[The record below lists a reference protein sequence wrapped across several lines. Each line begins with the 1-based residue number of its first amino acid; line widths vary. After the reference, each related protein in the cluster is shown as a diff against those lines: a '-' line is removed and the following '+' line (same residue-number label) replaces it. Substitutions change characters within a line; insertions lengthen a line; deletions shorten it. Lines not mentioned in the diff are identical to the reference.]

1 LIKSS
6 PEENVLIELNVAI
19 KDKHYENSKNTV
31 LAQLHFRV
39 KPGEFV
45 AIIGPSGC
53 GKTTLLN
60 MISGL
65 ESCVGQHI
73 SYQNGLE
80 KNDFQKSDTN
90 NNDNDFESGNSKNDY
105 SVSTQPNRIG
115 YIFQQPRLMPW
126 LTVRENIE
134 LVLDSTQHPKIE
146 GLLAQVGLA
155 QKGEYFPSQL
165 SGGMQR
171 RVSIARAFAINPQ
184 LLLLDEP
191 FNSLDAPTA
200 GRLRKLLLDLCRE
213 KKTTV
218 VFVTHDLQEAIYL
231 ADRIIFLSDSP
242 CTIIHESII
251 DLPKPRT
258 ESGIAELE
266 FQAKLMKQFPLL
278 LAGNLD

>member
-1 LIKSS
+1 MIKSS

-19 KDKHYENSKNTV
+19 KDKYYENSETAV
-31 LAQLHFRV
+31 LAQLNFNV

-73 SYQNGLE
+73 TYRSNLNGNHLK
-80 KNDFQKSDTN
+80 KNDVERGCKS
-90 NNDNDFESGNSKNDY
+90 
-105 SVSTQPNRIG
+105 STHSENEQANRIG

-134 LVLDSTQHPKIE
+134 LVLEPTQFNKIE

-155 QKGEYFPSQL
+155 QKGDYFPSQL

-266 FQAKLMKQFPLL
+266 FQAKLMRQFPLL

>member
-1 LIKSS
+1 MIKSS

-19 KDKHYENSKNTV
+19 KDKYYENSETAV
-31 LAQLHFRV
+31 LSQLDFKV
-39 KPGEFV
+39 NSGEFL

-73 SYQNGLE
+73 SYSSNSSGNRFK
-80 KNDFQKSDTN
+80 KNDLASDCSKSEYLEN
-90 NNDNDFESGNSKNDY
+90 E
-105 SVSTQPNRIG
+105 QANRIG

-134 LVLDSTQHPKIE
+134 LVLDPTQFNKIE
-146 GLLAQVGLA
+146 GLLAEVGLA
-155 QKGEYFPSQL
+155 QKGDYFPSQL

-251 DLPKPRT
+251 NFPKPRT

-266 FQAKLMKQFPLL
+266 FQAKLTRQFPLL
-278 LAGNLD
+278 LAGKID